1 MQIETILVADLHLD
15 PSNAR
20 NHPTK
25 NLDAIKGSLAKF
37 GQQKTIVIDAN
48 NVVIAGNGT
57 LEAAKALKW
66 STIQCVRSC
75 LDGTDKMAFAIADNR
90 TSELATWEDTVLRD
104 SLTALD
110 EAGVDLN
117 SLGWDDE
124 DLKQWLGE
132 KEFVPDLPDDDEKD
146 AKEKN
151 LLLIVKCNTDDD
163 LQMLFL
169 ELNDRGFQVKI

>member
-1 MQIETILVADLHLD
+1 MQVEMIMISDIKTDRK
-15 PSNAR
+15 NAR
-20 NHPTK
+20 KHSEK
-25 NLDAIKGSLAKF
+25 NLAAIQGSLAKF
-37 GQQKTIVIDAN
+37 GQQKPIVIDDKN
-48 NVVIAGNGT
+48 TIIAGNGT
-57 LEAAKALKW
+57 LEAARALGW
-66 STIQCVRSC
+66 TAVGCVRSD
-75 LDGTDKMAFAIADNR
+75 LVGTDRTAFAIADNR
-90 TSELATWEDTVLRD
+90 TSELATWEDAVLRD

-110 EAGVDLN
+110 EIGFDLG
-117 SLGWDDE
+117 SIGFDGD